1 MMLNL
6 VGKEP
11 IFQQIHDQIVKLVE
25 LNVLSVDEK
34 LPSCRK
40 LALDLGIN
48 PNTVQKAYSLLEEN
62 GYIYT
67 ISKKGAF
74 ITDKKL
80 DGKDIILES
89 LSKELDLCLLKNISK
104 EEIISL
110 VEKKYKEVEL
120 DVKTK

>member
-1 MMLNL
+1 MLNL

-11 IFQQIHDQIVKLVE
+11 IFQQIHNQIIKLVE
-25 LNVLSVDEK
+25 LNVLSVNDK

-48 PNTVQKAYSLLEEN
+48 PNTVQKAYSLLEED

-74 ITDKKL
+74 IADNKSDNKIVVL
-80 DGKDIILES
+80 DS
-89 LSKELDLCLLKNISK
+89 LSKELDLCVLKNITK
-104 EEIISL
+104 EEVISL
-110 VEKKYKEVEL
+110 VEQKYKEEIA
-120 DVKTK
+120 DVKCK

>member
-1 MMLNL
+1 MLNL

-11 IFQQIHDQIVKLVE
+11 IFQQIHNQIIKLVE
-25 LNVLSVDEK
+25 LNVLSVNDK

-48 PNTVQKAYSLLEEN
+48 PNTVQKAYSLLEED

-74 ITDKKL
+74 IADKKSDNKSVVL
-80 DGKDIILES
+80 DS
-89 LSKELDLCLLKNISK
+89 LSKELDLCILKNISK
-104 EEIISL
+104 EEIIFL
-110 VEKKYKEVEL
+110 VEEKYKEDNA
-120 DVKTK
+120 DVKCK